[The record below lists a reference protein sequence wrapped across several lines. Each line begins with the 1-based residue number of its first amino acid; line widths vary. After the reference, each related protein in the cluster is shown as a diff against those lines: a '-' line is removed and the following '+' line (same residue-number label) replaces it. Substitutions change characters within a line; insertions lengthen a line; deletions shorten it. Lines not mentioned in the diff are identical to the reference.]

1 MHGPVHITSLIM
13 SLRVFQFEDRWTE
26 FEDCLSELYAAGG
39 QANSYILQIYF
50 VERGT
55 MQFLR
60 QVTAYEKT
68 ADHVYSFYLVQD
80 GDRGATVVKV
90 LCNKS
95 ECHWFDSSWCHWNF
109 SLT

>member
-1 MHGPVHITSLIM
+1 MFLC
-13 SLRVFQFEDRWTE
+13 VFQVEDRWTG

-39 QANSYILQIYF
+39 QPNSYILQIYF
-50 VERGT
+50 VECGT

-60 QVTAYEKT
+60 RVTTYEKT

-80 GDRGATVVKV
+80 GDRGSTVVKV

-95 ECHWFDSSWCHWNF
+95 EDHWFDPRWCHRNF